1 MKLYSRRQL
10 ILSAV
15 VVGCFIALAAY
26 GIGFYL
32 GHETKAPQGNS
43 AVELEALTGSNTAL
57 AQQSG
62 VQTGG
67 IENTGS
73 GSASVAE
80 PVEQTNPY
88 LTTAAEPAS
97 RYTAEEKQNISV
109 YENTNDAV
117 VNITTETVGVNWFLE
132 PIPQEGG
139 SGSGSIIDSRG
150 YILTNTHVIEDA
162 TKIFVSLSDGSQY
175 NAKVI
180 GVDREN
186 DLAVLK
192 FDPPANTQLT
202 TIKFGDSDGLKV
214 GQRVLAIGNPFG
226 LTRTLTVGIVS
237 ALGRPIQ
244 TDKNVII
251 KNMIQTDTAINP
263 GNSGGPLL
271 DSDGRMIGIN
281 TMIYSTSGSSAGVGF
296 AVPITTAKRV
306 VSEIIKYGKVRRAS
320 IDAEL
325 VQLNASIANYAGLS
339 VQRGLLVSRVKKDSN
354 AEKAGLRGG
363 ANAVRYGIGKRA
375 AVIYLGGDIIT
386 EIAGQAVSNLSE
398 YYAVLEDKKPN
409 ESIAVT
415 VLRGNKTV
423 KLTLTLSERDDE

>member
-10 ILSAV
+10 ILSTV
-15 VVGCFIALAAY
+15 IVTCVLALAAY
-26 GIGFYL
+26 GAGFYL
-32 GHETKAPQGNS
+32 GQDVTKQQADDT
-43 AVELEALTGSNTAL
+43 AELEAVDGSNTAKT
-57 AQQSG
+57 QGSG
-62 VQTGG
+62 VQTGN
-67 IENTGS
+67 EEHTVNA
-73 GSASVAE
+73 SAVEPAE
-80 PVEQTNPY
+80 QASPY
-88 LTTAAEPAS
+88 LTAAAEPAN
-97 RYTAEEKQNISV
+97 RYTTEEKQNISV

-192 FDPPANTQLT
+192 YDPPANTQLT

-244 TDKNVII
+244 TDRNIII

-271 DSDGRMIGIN
+271 DSDGKMIGIN
-281 TMIYSTSGSSAGVGF
+281 TMI
-296 AVPITTAKRV
+296 
-306 VSEIIKYGKVRRAS
+306 
-320 IDAEL
+320 
-325 VQLNASIANYAGLS
+325 
-339 VQRGLLVSRVKKDSN
+339 
-354 AEKAGLRGG
+354 
-363 ANAVRYGIGKRA
+363 
-375 AVIYLGGDIIT
+375 
-386 EIAGQAVSNLSE
+386 
-398 YYAVLEDKKPN
+398 
-409 ESIAVT
+409 
-415 VLRGNKTV
+415 
-423 KLTLTLSERDDE
+423 

>member
-10 ILSAV
+10 IFSTV
-15 VVGCFIALAAY
+15 VVGCIIALAAY
-26 GIGFYL
+26 GFGFFWGRIGSDSAQHGSIQL
-32 GHETKAPQGNS
+32 EVLNESVPTEQNS
-43 AVELEALTGSNTAL
+43 AAVAGVTGEQKSA
-57 AQQSG
+57 
-62 VQTGG
+62 VQEETDQA
-67 IENTGS
+67 NS
-73 GSASVAE
+73 
-80 PVEQTNPY
+80 Y
-88 LTTAAEPAS
+88 LVTAADSGS
-97 RYTAEEKQNISV
+97 RYTIEEKQNISV
-109 YENTNDAV
+109 YETTNDAV

-175 NAKVI
+175 SAKVI

-271 DSDGRMIGIN
+271 DSEGKMIGIN

-296 AVPITTAKRV
+296 AVPINTAKRV
-306 VSEIIKYGKVRRAS
+306 VAEIIKYGKVRRAS

-325 VQLNASIANYAGLS
+325 VQLNASIANYADLS
-339 VQRGLLVSRVKKDSN
+339 VQRGSLVSRVKKDST
-354 AEKAGLRGG
+354 AERAGLRGG
-363 ANAVRYGIGKRA
+363 ANAVRYGIGRRA

-398 YYAVLEDKKPN
+398 YYAILEDKKPN
-409 ESIAVT
+409 ESITVT
-415 VLRGNKTV
+415 VLRGDKTV
-423 KLTLTLSERDDE
+423 KLNLTLSERDE

>member
-1 MKLYSRRQL
+1 MKLYSRKQL
-10 ILSAV
+10 ILSAAIA
-15 VVGCFIALAAY
+15 GCFVALAAY
-26 GIGFYL
+26 GAGFYL
-32 GHETKAPQGNS
+32 GHGKTPQSDS
-43 AVELEALTGSNTAL
+43 AAELEALADSGSA
-57 AQQSG
+57 AGQQSG
-62 VQTGG
+62 VQTVDAGNSAAAVL
-67 IENTGS
+67 EPAE
-73 GSASVAE
+73 SAS
-80 PVEQTNPY
+80 PY
-88 LTTAAEPAS
+88 LTNTAEPAS

-132 PIPQEGG
+132 PVPQEGG

-162 TKIFVSLSDGSQY
+162 TKIFVSLSD
-175 NAKVI
+175 VI

-202 TIKFGDSDGLKV
+202 TIKFGDSEGLKV

-244 TDKNVII
+244 TDKNIII

-271 DSDGRMIGIN
+271 DSDGKMIGIN

-296 AVPITTAKRV
+296 AVPINTAKRV
-306 VSEIIKYGKVRRAS
+306 VSEIIRYGKVRRAS

-339 VQRGLLVSRVKKDSN
+339 VQRGLLVSRVQKDSN

-363 ANAVRYGIGKRA
+363 SNAVRYGIGKRA

-423 KLTLTLSERDDE
+423 KLTLTLSERNDE

>member
-10 ILSAV
+10 IFSAAV
-15 VVGCFIALAAY
+15 ACCIIALAAY
-26 GIGFYL
+26 GVGFLFGRGGQKMHGNDAVQIDALDEPGPLAVPTDAAQTEPAAVAGMAQAAAENGADDSSRYL
-32 GHETKAPQGNS
+32 
-43 AVELEALTGSNTAL
+43 V
-57 AQQSG
+57 
-62 VQTGG
+62 
-67 IENTGS
+67 
-73 GSASVAE
+73 
-80 PVEQTNPY
+80 
-88 LTTAAEPAS
+88 TAADAGS

-117 VNITTETVGVNWFLE
+117 VNITTETLGVNWFLE

-192 FDPPANTQLT
+192 FDPPANTQLN

-296 AVPITTAKRV
+296 AVPINTAKRV

-339 VQRGLLVSRVKKDSN
+339 VQRGLLVSRVKKNSN

-386 EIAGQAVSNLSE
+386 EIAGQSVSNLSE
-398 YYAVLEDKKPN
+398 YYAILEDKKAN
-409 ESIAVT
+409 DSISVT
-415 VLRGNKTV
+415 VLRGTKTV
-423 KLTLTLSERDDE
+423 TLTLTLSERNDE

>member
-296 AVPITTAKRV
+296 AVPINTAKRV

-363 ANAVRYGIGKRA
+363 ERA